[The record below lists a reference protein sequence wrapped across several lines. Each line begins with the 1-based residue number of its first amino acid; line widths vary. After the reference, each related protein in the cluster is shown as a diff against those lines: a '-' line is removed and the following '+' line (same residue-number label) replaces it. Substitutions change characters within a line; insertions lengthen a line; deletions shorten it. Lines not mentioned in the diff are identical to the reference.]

1 MMQFSCEAD
10 RLAWET
16 QYPQH
21 ALARAN
27 WEKSSVIGAFLDWA
41 MTRGVQL
48 CKQHSHVDACY
59 KATGETVVIA
69 KVQCGVAGR
78 TLTCGYIGDVFYPLL
93 EENAQIMANY
103 FSMDLAAFDRE
114 ELELRKPEAGDGR
127 R

>member
-1 MMQFSCEAD
+1 MMQFSSESEEA
-10 RLAWET
+10 AWAAK
-16 QYPQH
+16 YPQH
-21 ALARAN
+21 ALAREN

-69 KVQCGVAGR
+69 KVQCGVAGW
-78 TLTCGYIGDVFYPLL
+78 TLTCGHIGDVFYPLL

-103 FSMDLAAFDRE
+103 FGMDLAAFDRE